1 MPKRSQ
7 IHRSFNIPE
16 SIIAE
21 AERQGLE
28 AMATGGG
35 VDYIYKLIGKNQDG
49 SQRVV
54 LLATAHDAGTPDR
67 LNEKSELQIMLRE
80 DWTDA
85 VTIPV
90 SNARAGMI
98 MMATMYDPYNPL
110 K

>member
-1 MPKRSQ
+1 MPKRSE

-21 AERQGLE
+21 AERQGLD

-35 VDYIYKLIGKNQDG
+35 VDYIYKKLGTNQDG
-49 SQRVV
+49 SERVV

-67 LNEKSELQIMLRE
+67 LSERSELQVMMRQ

-90 SNARAGMI
+90 PNAKEGMAL
-98 MMATMYDPYNPL
+98 MAKMYDPYVQ
-110 K
+110 